1 MNIQVSKRSAST
13 KSEEMEKTIFKIPG
27 MDCPSEEQLIR
38 LKLEPVK
45 AVQFLQFD
53 LAGRKLTVYHENG
66 LPVIEQSLAGLDL
79 GAERLSS
86 QPAEALPGNEKP
98 AAESRLLWMVLAI
111 NGAFFIVEMATGLI
125 SGSMGLVAD
134 SLDMLADAI
143 VYGLSLWA
151 VGKAYS
157 SKQRVATISGYFQLA
172 LALLGIVE
180 TVRRFLG
187 QGDVPAFQIMIVISL
202 LALAGNAASLWLLN
216 RSKSGEAHIQASKIF
231 TSNDVIINI
240 GVIIAGVLVYLTS
253 SRLPDL
259 VVGSIVFLIVIR
271 GAFRILKLGK

>member
-1 MNIQVSKRSAST
+1 
-13 KSEEMEKTIFKIPG
+13 MEKTIFKIPD
-27 MDCPSEEQLIR
+27 MDCPSGEQLIR

-45 AVQFLQFD
+45 AVQFLEFD
-53 LAGRKLTVYHENG
+53 LAGRKLTVYHVNG
-66 LPVIEQSLAGLDL
+66 RPAIEQSLAGLNL
-79 GAERLSS
+79 GAEHLSS
-86 QPAEALPGNEKP
+86 HPAEVLPEGEKP
-98 AAESRLLWMVLAI
+98 EAESRLLWMVLAI
-111 NGAFFIVEMATGLI
+111 NGAFFIIEMATGLI

-157 SKQRVATISGYFQLA
+157 SKQRVATVSGYFQLA
-172 LALLGIVE
+172 LALLGLVE

-187 QGDVPAFQIMIVISL
+187 QDDVPAFQTMIIISL

-216 RSKSGEAHIQASKIF
+216 RSRSGEAHIQASKIF
-231 TSNDVIINI
+231 TSNDVVINI

-271 GAFRILKLGK
+271 GAFRILKLGRMTNAQ

>member
-1 MNIQVSKRSAST
+1 
-13 KSEEMEKTIFKIPG
+13 
-27 MDCPSEEQLIR
+27 MDCPTEER
-38 LKLEPVK
+38 LVRWKLEPMK
-45 AVQFLQFD
+45 AVRHLEFNLVE
-53 LAGRKLTVYHENG
+53 REITVYHENE
-66 LPVIEQSLAGLDL
+66 LPAIEKSLWELNM
-79 GAERLSS
+79 GAMLLFTR
-86 QPAEALPGNEKP
+86 PAEFVPAKEQPGDERKM
-98 AAESRLLWMVLAI
+98 LWMVLAI
-111 NGAFFIVEMATGLI
+111 NGGFFLIEMATGLI

-157 SKQRVATISGYFQLA
+157 SKQQVAAVSGYFQLA

-187 QGDVPAFQIMIVISL
+187 HGDVPVFQTMIVISL

-216 RSKSGEAHIQASKIF
+216 RSKSSEAHIQASKIF

-240 GVIIAGVLVYLTS
+240 GVIIAGVLVYFTA

-271 GAFRILKLGK
+271 GAFRILKLAKQPEEITTD

>member
-1 MNIQVSKRSAST
+1 
-13 KSEEMEKTIFKIPG
+13 MEKTIFRIPG

-66 LPVIEQSLAGLDL
+66 LPVIEQSLAGLKL

-86 QPAEALPGNEKP
+86 QPAEALPEGEKP
-98 AAESRLLWMVLAI
+98 EAESRLLWMVLAI
-111 NGAFFIVEMATGLI
+111 NGAFFMVEMTTGLI

-151 VGKAYS
+151 VGKAYT
-157 SKQRVATISGYFQLA
+157 SKQKVATISGYFQLA

-187 QGDVPAFQIMIVISL
+187 HGETPVFQVMIAVSL
-202 LALAGNAASLWLLN
+202 FALAGNAASLWLLN

-231 TSNDVIINI
+231 TSNDVVINI

-271 GAFRILKLGK
+271 GAFKILKLAR